1 MENIKYTILVLY
13 YNIYTIYTNFF
24 LKNGEEFPLFVPRVI
39 SCDRNIL
46 RIHQHRIYNSSK
58 SWDHNLFATIFFRV
72 RKIFTFKFLYIYIKC
87 IRNKYLPVCTLQFFF
102 TFPSYFPSCTH
113 ATHSPTIPPPLP
125 LLSSSPLLLA
135 LTYTMIDSFFSP
147 YRTFSRSCI
156 MHEFSRGSNLFF
168 FFLSFILILSHFI

>member
-1 MENIKYTILVLY
+1 M
-13 YNIYTIYTNFF
+13 
-24 LKNGEEFPLFVPRVI
+24 
-39 SCDRNIL
+39 
-46 RIHQHRIYNSSK
+46 
-58 SWDHNLFATIFFRV
+58 
-72 RKIFTFKFLYIYIKC
+72 YIYIKC

-168 FFLSFILILSHFI
+168 FFFIVYLDFVSLYLKKYWINQAKITDLLVPYSSGFVQILPEGLYV